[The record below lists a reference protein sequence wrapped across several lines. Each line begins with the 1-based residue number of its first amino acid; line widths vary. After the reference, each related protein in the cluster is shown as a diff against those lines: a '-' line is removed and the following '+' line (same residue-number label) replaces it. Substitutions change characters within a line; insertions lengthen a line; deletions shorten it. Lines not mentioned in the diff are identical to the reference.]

1 MGGAFGGGGLKK
13 SVRLSLAAA
22 GLTLLAGMG
31 IWFVP
36 GMKFSAWLCAGIAA
50 ALALWAA
57 LCRWGERSKAGK
69 ACKVILLAGLA
80 AGILSF
86 AAVEAFLVHVGR
98 IPPHGESPAAVIVLG
113 AGVNGRTPS
122 LVLASRLNA
131 ARTYLGQVPPDIP
144 VILSGG
150 KGPGEDVTEAEAMY
164 EYLTAAGVSGERL
177 YLEERSA
184 TTAENLAYSGA
195 ILDELGIDTYNNSV
209 AVVTNDFHM
218 ARVRYLA
225 DSETPMS
232 VTGVPARLPYWWLTA
247 NYYTREYFALAKA
260 MWNRLNGAG

>member
-1 MGGAFGGGGLKK
+1 MKK
-13 SVRLSLAAA
+13 SVRLSLAEA
-22 GLTLLAGMG
+22 GLVLLTGMG

-57 LCRWGERSKAGK
+57 LCLWGERSRAGK
-69 ACKVILLAGLA
+69 VCKVLFLAGLT
-80 AGILSF
+80 AGLVSF
-86 AAVEAFLVHVGR
+86 LAVETFLVREGR
-98 IPPHGESPAAVIVLG
+98 TPPHGDPPAAVIVLG

-122 LVLASRLNA
+122 LVLASRLDA
-131 ARTYLGQVPPDIP
+131 ARDYLGRIPPDTP

-150 KGPGEDVTEAEAMY
+150 RGPGEDITEARAMY
-164 EYLTAAGVSGERL
+164 DYLTASGIDGDRL
-177 YLEERSA
+177 YLEEQST

-195 ILDELGIDTYNNSV
+195 ILTGLGVDARHNGV

-225 DSETPMS
+225 DFETPMS

-247 NYYTREYFALAKA
+247 NYYTREYFAFAKA
-260 MWNRLNGAG
+260 VWNRLSGTG

>member
-1 MGGAFGGGGLKK
+1 MKK
-13 SVRLSLAAA
+13 SVRLNLAAA

-69 ACKVILLAGLA
+69 VCKVLFLAGLA

-86 AAVEAFLVHVGR
+86 AAVEAFLVREGR
-98 IPPHGESPAAVIVLG
+98 IPPHDDPPAAVIVLG

-131 ARTYLGQVPPDIP
+131 AKDYLGRVPPDTP

-150 KGPGEDVTEAEAMY
+150 QGPGEEVTEARAMY
-164 EYLTAAGVSGERL
+164 DYLTAAGISGERL
-177 YLEERSA
+177 YLEEQSA
-184 TTAENLAYSGA
+184 TTAENLAYSDA
-195 ILDELGIDTYNNSV
+195 LLHELGIDTYNNSV

-218 ARVRYLA
+218 ARVRCLA
-225 DSETPMS
+225 DFETPMT